1 MNCQRLLTRSLA
13 LAQACLWALFL
24 FLETL
29 EHRRTLDVVCQ
40 Q

>member
-13 LAQACLWALFL
+13 LAQAWWVLFL
-24 FLETL
+24 FL